1 MTKKQQPEPG
11 KQNQETAKLEAELHR
26 AHKLVEKLKQK
37 NYQLQSRVS
46 YLENR
51 HSRQPTALMDRIPQS
66 RTKTSPQR
74 QLDAPMKRRR
84 IIKRR
89 ATNRF
94 WLRRLALLAIALFVG
109 FAGISFAATLLFNRL
124 ASNSGTKPA
133 PTGSLSSPANQ
144 NPPNT
149 SSSSNVQTPV
159 DRSTLVYNV
168 TTPPDLKNSEELQAV
183 VDELVALAR
192 SKNLPTERLS
202 ITLIDAK
209 RGEIAGYQQDELR
222 YPASVV
228 KMFWLVALYAQLENG
243 LVSDSKELQAEVE
256 KMIKNS
262 DNDSAAFVLDRI
274 TDTKSQPTL
283 SDEKFKV
290 WLNKRLTVNQ
300 FFAKAG
306 YEKININ
313 QKAYPV
319 YSINLPTPRGSDLQI
334 RRVPGLPLANQI
346 SSYHAARL
354 MYEVCFTKQA
364 VSPAASEKMCQ
375 VLTRDLKPEAWKK
388 QAQAGGFHP
397 IYGLLGEAFPNTDL
411 KFASKAGG
419 TSTDRHDAAF
429 VATPDDKTAYVL
441 VVLGDDGS
449 YAGNGSILPQMSR
462 LVFDRLSARN

>member
-1 MTKKQQPEPG
+1 VTKKQQPG
-11 KQNQETAKLEAELHR
+11 KQNQELAKLEAELHR
-26 AHKLVEKLKQK
+26 AHKLVDKLKQR
-37 NYQLQSRVS
+37 NDRLQSRVS

-51 HSRQPTALMDRIPQS
+51 HSRQPTGLMDRIPQS
-66 RTKTSPQR
+66 RTKNPPQR
-74 QLDAPMKRRR
+74 QLDVPLKRRR

-89 ATNRF
+89 ATNHF
-94 WLRRLALLAIALFVG
+94 WLRRLALLAIALFLG
-109 FAGISFAATLLFNRL
+109 FAGISFAVTLLLNRF

-133 PTGSLSSPANQ
+133 PTGSISSPANQ

-149 SSSSNVQTPV
+149 SSSSNVQTPA
-159 DRSTLVYNV
+159 DRATLVYNV
-168 TTPPDLKNSEELQAV
+168 TTPPDLKTSAELQAI

-192 SKNLPTERLS
+192 SKGLPTERLA

-228 KMFWLVALYAQLENG
+228 KAFWLVALYAQLENG
-243 LVSDSKELQAEVE
+243 LVSDSKELQVEVD

-262 DNDSAAFVLDRI
+262 DNDSAAYVLDRI

-283 SDEKFKV
+283 SEEKFKA

-300 FFAKAG
+300 FFEKAG

-334 RRVPGLPLANQI
+334 RQVPGLPLANQI

-375 VLTRDLKPEAWKK
+375 ILTRDLKPEAWKK
-388 QAQAGGFHP
+388 QAQSGGFHP

-419 TSTDRHDAAF
+419 TSTARHDAAF
-429 VATPDDKTAYVL
+429 VTTPDGKTAYVL
-441 VVLGDDGS
+441 AIFGNSGG